1 MFLHNYNLALPSSF
15 PFFNPNALVARTH
28 LLPTKGPLPDPQDPA
43 PIVLSGSGLLLPKP
57 WPNHVL
63 NICPKD
69 LCEVPCFRLCP
80 GSVEQ
85 DVTAGPVMD
94 LKSNC
99 WAEPSPSPSSPQL
112 SIYHQPPVFAAFL
125 IIQRKEGILGRILDS
140 GTHETAPP
148 ALLPT
153 PLQSP
158 PSLNLHLL
166 IHKITSQNCD
176 KDLIKWHKD
185 AFFTVKKQNIFFSYG
200 LLKVRE
206 HESAL
211 HPYIKLAVAL
221 SSVDLLTQLPA
232 DKIWGG
238 GGWQGG
244 GQLGTEM
251 VFSWAK
257 RQTFLLPS
265 FLC

>member
-1 MFLHNYNLALPSSF
+1 MFTGTCYYFTPNSTFRVSSPRAQCSNFSFKHMFLHNYNLALPSSF

-99 WAEPSPSPSSPQL
+99 WAEPSPSPSSPLRPPQALNFL
-112 SIYHQPPVFAAFL
+112 STI
-125 IIQRKEGILGRILDS
+125 
-140 GTHETAPP
+140 
-148 ALLPT
+148 
-153 PLQSP
+153 
-158 PSLNLHLL
+158 SL
-166 IHKITSQNCD
+166 
-176 KDLIKWHKD
+176 
-185 AFFTVKKQNIFFSYG
+185 
-200 LLKVRE
+200 
-206 HESAL
+206 
-211 HPYIKLAVAL
+211 L
-221 SSVDLLTQLPA
+221 SSLL
-232 DKIWGG
+232 
-238 GGWQGG
+238 
-244 GQLGTEM
+244 
-251 VFSWAK
+251 S
-257 RQTFLLPS
+257 
-265 FLC
+265 